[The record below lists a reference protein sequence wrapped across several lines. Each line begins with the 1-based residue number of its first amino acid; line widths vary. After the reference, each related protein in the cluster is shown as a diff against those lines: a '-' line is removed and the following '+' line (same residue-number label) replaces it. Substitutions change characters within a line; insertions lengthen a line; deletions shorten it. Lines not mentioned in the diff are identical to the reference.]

1 MSRALALQALAVI
14 LVACAEISPKG
25 QNFWIGF
32 TGMIVM
38 GMSAAVTIAFMD
50 KVSPFIRKRVL
61 GRAWCAA
68 RRSHDWISQHTKRG
82 PSPRVVPLEHIKC
95 RTCWAT
101 MVWLE
106 MLEVIKKI
114 PRQEWMDPE
123 CSLCDHTNVIQSLAT
138 SRRWR
143 PEMTAEVL
151 ENSFC
156 RRCRKYQARMP
167 REAVITDE
175 ERPEPGVRQVHCPQ
189 CDRAFMAVGA
199 RGGDEVSLDEVP
211 LCRRCHQGLPPE
223 GRVIR
228 FRRPE

>member
-1 MSRALALQALAVI
+1 MNRLLALQALAVI
-14 LVACAEISPKG
+14 LVACQAVSPEG

-38 GMSAAVTIAFMD
+38 GVSAAVTIAFMD

-68 RRSHDWISQHTKRG
+68 RRSHDWISQHEKDPMTGRLF
-82 PSPRVVPLEHIKC
+82 SLEHIKC
-95 RTCWAT
+95 RTCWKT

-123 CSLCDHTNVIQSLAT
+123 CSLCDHTNVIRSLART
-138 SRRWR
+138 RRWR
-143 PEMTAEVL
+143 PSMTVEVL
-151 ENSFC
+151 TASFC
-156 RRCRKYQARMP
+156 RHCPKYINRMP
-167 REAVITDE
+167 VEAAITDE
-175 ERPEPGVRQVHCPQ
+175 ERPEPGVRQVRCPQ